1 MVSYCLTFLKDFS
14 QNDTLLFNKMRKK
27 WYYDKKE
34 RRYDM
39 KRSIIIDNDFLRKT
53 RKSLEVN
60 QEYMASN
67 LGVTRKTYARY
78 EKERA
83 YLDKETVSKIASLLS
98 VDFESLVIIDIN
110 KELDR
115 IAEYPDEVLKERLF
129 KQE

>member
-1 MVSYCLTFLKDFS
+1 MVSYCLTFLNDFT
-14 QNDTLLFNKMRKK
+14 QNDTLLFNIMRKK
-27 WYYDKKE
+27 WYDYKKE

-67 LGVTRKTYARY
+67 LGITRKTYARY

-83 YLDKETVSKIASLLS
+83 YLDKETVSKIALLLS
-98 VDFESLVIIDIN
+98 VDFESLVITDIN
-110 KELDR
+110 KELNR
-115 IAEYPDEVLKERLF
+115 IAEYPDEVLKDRLF
-129 KQE
+129 NHE